1 MSRKE
6 LSSNELIERS
16 IDKRVSRE
24 YKKKAVI
31 KVIIELAVA
40 ALLVYVFFGV
50 VFGIAVVKG
59 DSMMPTISKGSPCL
73 FIRIDTAYARG
84 DTVIFTDTDGAS
96 AVKRIV
102 AVGGDTV
109 DIKDGKLFVNGE
121 EENRIT
127 TAGVTEAYEEG
138 ISFPLTVERDKV
150 FVLGDNR
157 DGAVDSR
164 VFGCIGTDVITG
176 RILAEIRLF
185 KR

>member
-16 IDKRVSRE
+16 LDKRVNRE
-24 YKKKAVI
+24 YKKKTAIRVI
-31 KVIIELAVA
+31 VEIVIA
-40 ALLVYVFFGV
+40 ALLVYVLFGV
-50 VFGIAVVKG
+50 VLGIAVVRG
-59 DSMMPTISKGSPCL
+59 DSMMPTFSKGSLCL
-73 FIRIDTAYARG
+73 FIRIDTAYSRG
-84 DTVIFTDTDGAS
+84 DAVIFTDSEGAS
-96 AVKRIV
+96 AVKRVV

-127 TAGVTEAYEEG
+127 TAGVTEAYEDG
-138 ISFPLTVERDKV
+138 VSFPLTVERDKV

-164 VFGCIGTDVITG
+164 VFGCIGTDIITG